1 MDWVKGA
8 SLGIISALSLILS
21 LSPSVFASVSPCDD
35 FLASLAEGGSLQS
48 VHRVEW
54 APGKF
59 AFFSNPQMA
68 MEFKNGPTVQAIRH
82 GTQFLMKRGSLEI
95 PVDEN
100 GYIVASSAGSYSE
113 AIWARDTGRMTFA
126 LSPSKRGRA
135 VRALL
140 RLMGSPRNRELFF
153 LNLRHKG
160 VHRMSP
166 EELRNFA
173 PINENPHFRN
183 LHRDASMFVPH
194 IRFQKEEIADPRF
207 FDIKKSLEMDFRPQQ
222 WNHKQNDALAITF
235 LAAADAMKTGAISW
249 GQLGPDEQAAL
260 VLILAYGI
268 HVEYYDKWDA
278 GAWEEVNGRRTSS
291 VAQFTDA
298 LIAFEKYM
306 LSSGRRI
313 HLRQNPLIPQDIA
326 NQIDELIRP
335 DVVRRA
341 IDKGIEIVKHQ
352 VHRGE
357 VPDAFEPSPI
367 SPRFSDAALSHL
379 AWTMPEYL
387 DESDYR
393 AVLKHLQSLKRDKG
407 MIRYNG
413 DVYLILGQF
422 WRPETRIPQELLM
435 PQHRQNPPLASDVM
449 KAFWN
454 KDHSS
459 IQSYFGGNFEAQWV
473 LGEIMLLQMLP
484 QMMNRFQDS
493 PYREEYRALLAETA
507 VRFFSMV
514 TGEDAEGRG
523 PVGIDGQ
530 RVAPWVI
537 PEAWIPV
544 RLYKEDGRVETLYS
558 PSPYTPLYW
567 AKAEA
572 WLAIDGFFK
581 HCRWDCLAH

>member
-1 MDWVKGA
+1 MVWVKGIVCFFV
-8 SLGIISALSLILS
+8 LLIGALSS
-21 LSPSVFASVSPCDD
+21 SSASISPCEN
-35 FLASLAEGGSLQS
+35 FLAALAEGGSLQS

-54 APGKF
+54 APGKV
-59 AFFSNPQMA
+59 AYFSNAQMA
-68 MEFKNGPTVQAIRH
+68 MEFKNGPTVQAVRH

-126 LSPSKRGRA
+126 LSPAKRSRS

-166 EELRNFA
+166 DELRSFG
-173 PINENPHFRN
+173 PVNENPHFKN

-194 IRFQKEEIADPRF
+194 IRFQKEEINDPRF
-207 FDIKKSLEMDFRPQQ
+207 FDSQKSLEMNFHPQQ

-235 LAAADAMKTGAISW
+235 LAAADAMTEGIIKWSE
-249 GQLGPDEQAAL
+249 LSHDEQAAL

-298 LIAFEKYM
+298 LISFEKYM
-306 LSSGRRI
+306 LTSGRRI
-313 HLRQNPLIPQDIA
+313 HLRHNPLIPQDIA
-326 NQIDELIRP
+326 DQIDRLIQP

-341 IDKGIEIVKHQ
+341 IEKGIQIVKHQ

-387 DESDYR
+387 DEADYR
-393 AVLKHLQSLKRDKG
+393 AVLKHLQNLKREKG
-407 MIRYNG
+407 MIRYSG

-422 WRPETRIPQELLM
+422 WKPETKLPVDILM
-435 PQHRQNPPLASDVM
+435 PQWRSNPPTAADVM
-449 KAFWN
+449 RAFWS
-454 KDHSS
+454 KDHGV
-459 IQSYFGGNFEAQWV
+459 IRSYFGENFEAQWV

-484 QMMNRFQDS
+484 QMMVRFKDS
-493 PYREEYRALLAETA
+493 PHREEYRELLEET
-507 VRFFSMV
+507 VMRFFSMV

-523 PVGIDGQ
+523 PVGIDSR
-530 RVAPWVI
+530 RVDPWVI

-544 RLYKEDGRVETLYS
+544 RLYREGGRADTLYS